1 MAKVFWKLAGL
12 ATVLAEAIAEAL
24 DNDYVFM
31 LAAVAGFFAAVQL
44 AVHAITG
51 GWVGW

>member
-1 MAKVFWKLAGL
+1 MKAFWILAGL
-12 ATVLAEAIAEAL
+12 ATMLADAIADAL

-31 LAAVAGFFAAVQL
+31 VTAVAGFFAAVQL

-51 GWVGW
+51 G